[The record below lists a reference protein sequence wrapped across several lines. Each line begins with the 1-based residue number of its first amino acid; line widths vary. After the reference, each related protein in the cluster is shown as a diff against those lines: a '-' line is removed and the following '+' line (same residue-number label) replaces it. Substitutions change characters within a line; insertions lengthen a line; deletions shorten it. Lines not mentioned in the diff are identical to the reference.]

1 MNYNISSNFSKDGT
15 IVDICL
21 GASYFLY
28 SPSSSYIS
36 HITAVCVVSALFSVV
51 GIFLNSLVLYIFWKS
66 PTMRSKMSYF
76 TIMVLSSI
84 DLSVVAIVLPLS
96 SLELLNKIL
105 FLTTPNCVYTV
116 FIYLAGCIFC
126 GMSVSTL
133 FTINIERY
141 FSIVRPI
148 LHRTMLTKGRFLL
161 ICGFSWLVV
170 PLTIISQV
178 LSSIVGLFVIS
189 VVLFIVCSTSLFVY
203 FSIFLFA
210 RKRLRNLNTSGNKHD
225 ENSSKILQSFL
236 RELKMAK
243 TYVLIVSLSFIC
255 YLPYGV
261 SVIYYDIGGSV
272 AGQKVKWEKGIP
284 AWTSALLQ
292 INSTLNCFVFFWMN
306 RELRKEGSKIVKK
319 YFRTRDGR

>member
-1 MNYNISSNFSKDGT
+1 
-15 IVDICL
+15 
-21 GASYFLY
+21 
-28 SPSSSYIS
+28 
-36 HITAVCVVSALFSVV
+36 
-51 GIFLNSLVLYIFWKS
+51 
-66 PTMRSKMSYF
+66 
-76 TIMVLSSI
+76 
-84 DLSVVAIVLPLS
+84 
-96 SLELLNKIL
+96 
-105 FLTTPNCVYTV
+105 
-116 FIYLAGCIFC
+116 
-126 GMSVSTL
+126 MSVSTL

-170 PLTIISQV
+170 PLIIISQV

-225 ENSSKILQSFL
+225 ENPSKILQSFL
-236 RELKMAK
+236 REFKMAK